1 MDLIASCSGRRSL
14 LVSAGGGLAVLLA
27 AAGCGGPSDVERPAS
42 LHGRVTLRGK
52 PLADAMVYA
61 VSEAVPSALPA
72 SAPTEKNGSYAMAGV
87 PAGRVRIAVVPV
99 MIAGSPPPCDPRF
112 LAWQTSGIAADLV
125 AGDQPLNIVLE

>member
-1 MDLIASCSGRRSL
+1 MELSASRCVPPRL
-14 LVSAGGGLAVLLA
+14 LVVAGGGLAVLLA
-27 AAGCGGPSDVERPAS
+27 AAGCAGPTDVERPAS

-61 VSEAVPSALPA
+61 VSEAVPTAPPA
-72 SAPTEKNGSYAMAGV
+72 SAPTGKNGSYSMAAV
-87 PAGRVRIAVVPV
+87 PAGRVRIAVVPA